1 MPTAPHDLNDHDQD
15 HHDGLAGD
23 LATMARRTVARRG
36 ALRWLLAG
44 SGVLAAPVAL
54 LGCGGGGEADSGD
67 SSGDSS
73 GGGTGGGTDTG
84 SCSVIPSE
92 TAGPYPGDG
101 TNSNSSGTVNVLT
114 MSGIVRSDIRP
125 SFGDYG
131 DNEAAGIPM
140 TVTLKLVNT
149 GASCASLEGYAI
161 YLWHCDRGGDYS
173 LYSSGVT
180 DENYLR
186 GVQVTD
192 ANGEVTFTTIFPA
205 CYSGRWPHMHF
216 EVFTSVANATSGNND
231 VKTSQ
236 LALPE
241 DVCRQVYGVATGYD
255 QSVTNL
261 NRLSLSTDGI
271 FGDDDAET
279 QLASVTGSNSAGY
292 VATLTVG
299 ISA

>member
-1 MPTAPHDLNDHDQD
+1 MPHND
-15 HHDGLAGD
+15 HHDHPHGLAAD
-23 LATMARRTVARRG
+23 LQTLAQRAMARRG
-36 ALRWLLAG
+36 ALRWLAAGAAMAGPLA
-44 SGVLAAPVAL
+44 LVA
-54 LGCGGGGEADSGD
+54 CGGGGNADAGSSSSSD
-67 SSGDSS
+67 SSGSS
-73 GGGTGGGTDTG
+73 GSSGSD

-92 TAGPYPGDG
+92 TQGPYPGDG
-101 TNSNSSGTVNVLT
+101 TNSNSSGVVNVLT
-114 MSGIVRSDIRP
+114 MSGIVRSDIRT

-131 DNEAAGIPM
+131 DNEAPGIPM
-140 TVTLKLVNT
+140 TVTLKLVDT
-149 GASCASLEGYAI
+149 SSSCASLEGYAI
-161 YLWHCDRGGDYS
+161 YLWHCDRGGNYS

-216 EVFTSVANATSGNND
+216 EIFSSIDTATSGNND

-236 LALPE
+236 LAIPE
-241 DVCRQVYGVATGYD
+241 DICNQVYGVATGYD
-255 QSVTNL
+255 DSVSNL
-261 NRLSLSTDGI
+261 AQLSLSTDNI
-271 FGDDDAET
+271 FGDDDGET
-279 QLASVTGSNSAGY
+279 QLAIVTGSNSAGY

>member
-1 MPTAPHDLNDHDQD
+1 MQHDD
-15 HHDGLAGD
+15 HHDHQPHGLAAD
-23 LATMARRTVARRG
+23 LQTLAQRAMARRG
-36 ALRWLLAG
+36 ALRWLATGAVMASPLA
-44 SGVLAAPVAL
+44 LVA
-54 LGCGGGGEADSGD
+54 CGGGGSEDSGSSGSDTSDSTD
-67 SSGDSS
+67 SSGSS
-73 GGGTGGGTDTG
+73 GSD

-114 MSGIVRSDIRP
+114 MSGIVRSDIRT

-131 DNEAAGIPM
+131 DNEAPGIPM
-140 TVTLKLVNT
+140 TVTLKLVDT
-149 GASCASLEGYAI
+149 GSSCASLEGYAI
-161 YLWHCDRGGDYS
+161 YLWHCDRGGNYS

-216 EVFTSVANATSGNND
+216 EIYSSIDTATSGSND

-236 LALPE
+236 LAIPAAA
-241 DVCRQVYGVATGYD
+241 CNQVYGVATGYD
-255 QSVTNL
+255 ASVNTFAQI
-261 NRLSLSTDGI
+261 SLASDNV
-271 FGDDDAET
+271 FSDDSAAT
-279 QLASVTGSNSAGY
+279 QLATVTGSNSAGY
-292 VATLTVG
+292 AATLTVG

>member
-1 MPTAPHDLNDHDQD
+1 MAHHDD
-15 HHDGLAGD
+15 HHDHHPHGLAAD
-23 LATMARRTVARRG
+23 LQTLAQRAIARRG
-36 ALRWLLAG
+36 ALRWLAAGAAMASPLA
-44 SGVLAAPVAL
+44 LVA
-54 LGCGGGGEADSGD
+54 CGGGSDEEAGTTASDGSG
-67 SSGDSS
+67 S
-73 GGGTGGGTDTG
+73 GTGSGTDTG

-101 TNSNSSGTVNVLT
+101 TNSNASGTVNVLT

-149 GASCASLEGYAI
+149 GSSCASLEGYAI
-161 YLWHCDRGGDYS
+161 YLWHCDRGGNYS

-180 DENYLR
+180 DE
-186 GVQVTD
+186 
-192 ANGEVTFTTIFPA
+192 NGEVTFTTIFPA

-241 DVCRQVYGVATGYD
+241 DICRQVYGVATGYD
-255 QSVTNL
+255 QSVSNL
-261 NRLSLSTDGI
+261 NQLSLSTDGI

-279 QLASVTGSNSAGY
+279 QLATVTGSNSAGY

>member
-1 MPTAPHDLNDHDQD
+1 MAHHDD
-15 HHDGLAGD
+15 HHDHPHGLAAD
-23 LATMARRTVARRG
+23 LQTLAQRAIARRG
-36 ALRWLLAG
+36 ALRWLAAGAAMASPLA
-44 SGVLAAPVAL
+44 LVA
-54 LGCGGGGEADSGD
+54 CGGGSDEDAGTTASDGSG
-67 SSGDSS
+67 SGS
-73 GGGTGGGTDTG
+73 GTGTGTDTG

-101 TNSNSSGTVNVLT
+101 TNSNASGTVNVLT

-149 GASCASLEGYAI
+149 GSSCASLEGYAI
-161 YLWHCDRGGDYS
+161 YLWHCDRGGNYS

-241 DVCRQVYGVATGYD
+241 DICRQVYGVATGYD
-255 QSVTNL
+255 ESVSNL
-261 NRLSLSTDGI
+261 NQLSLSTDGI

-279 QLASVTGSNSAGY
+279 QLATVTGSNSAGY